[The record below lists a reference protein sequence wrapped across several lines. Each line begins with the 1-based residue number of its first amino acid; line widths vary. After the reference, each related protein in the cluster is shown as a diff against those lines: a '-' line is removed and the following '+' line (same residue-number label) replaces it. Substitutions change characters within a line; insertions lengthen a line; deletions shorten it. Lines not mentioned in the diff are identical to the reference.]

1 MTTAYHMSAISPVIL
16 MIGSLFI
23 PTEQIAWGGTIMA
36 KIQMKERRG
45 REYRVLGST
54 SGRKLRTS
62 LENVVIRRKYTFNC
76 SSLVNLTHMIMVTPR
91 PDSLCM
97 TQSPV

>member
-1 MTTAYHMSAISPVIL
+1 MITAYHMSATSPVIL

-36 KIQMKERRG
+36 KIQMRKRRG

-54 SGRKLRTS
+54 LGRKLRIS
-62 LENVVIRRKYTFNC
+62 LENVVFRRKCIIYLFFVC
-76 SSLVNLTHMIMVTPR
+76 EPHMIMITSR
-91 PDSLCM
+91 PHSLCM
-97 TQSPV
+97 TRSPV